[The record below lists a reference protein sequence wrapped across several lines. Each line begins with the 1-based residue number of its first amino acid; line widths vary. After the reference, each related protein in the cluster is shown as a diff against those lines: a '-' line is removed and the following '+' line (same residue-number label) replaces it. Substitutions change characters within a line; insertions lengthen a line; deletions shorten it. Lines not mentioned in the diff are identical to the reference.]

1 MIDRCSEFIGCLS
14 FGLHKLVT
22 KLCDHG
28 STAVTNWYH
37 VLPEKLGHRKHIV
50 ADITAS
56 AHGFKAATTSRQLT
70 RELTYKGAHA
80 GGGARTESERDNRA
94 ATDVSTTDGS
104 RDDLNNT
111 NSHNFILKTVSYRCI
126 FGRGHLVDITATS
139 TR

>member
-50 ADITAS
+50 ADVTTTEL
-56 AHGFKAATTSRQLT
+56 GGYKAITTSQQLLT
-70 RELTYKGAHA
+70 RELTYKSTHTEV
-80 GGGARTESERDNRA
+80 GARTESREDDCA
-94 ATDVSTTDGS
+94 AV
-104 RDDLNNT
+104 
-111 NSHNFILKTVSYRCI
+111 VVY
-126 FGRGHLVDITATS
+126 
-139 TR
+139 

>member
-50 ADITAS
+50 ADVTTS
-56 AHGFKAATTSRQLT
+56 AHGYKAITSSQQ
-70 RELTYKGAHA
+70 LTYKGAHA
-80 GGGARTESERDNRA
+80 GEGARTESERNHRA

-111 NSHNFILKTVSYRCI
+111 NSHNI
-126 FGRGHLVDITATS
+126 FNRINVMVVVMI
-139 TR
+139 